1 MMPNLIGALPHAR
14 AGKLKLLA
22 IAAEKRS
29 PQAPDTP
36 TLEESGVKGAESGTW
51 YGLLAPRGTPAP
63 IVQLLNREV
72 NAQLQS
78 PTLREQFAGIG
89 VTPDG
94 GTPDEFMAFI
104 RSEIEKW
111 GAVAQYAGMTKQKF

>member
-22 IAAEKRS
+22 IAADKRS

-36 TLEESGVKGAESGTW
+36 TLAESGIKGAESGTW

-63 IVQLLNREV
+63 IVQLLNREI
-72 NAQLQS
+72 NAQLQT
-78 PTLREQFAGIG
+78 PALREQFAGIG